1 MKTFKYLV
9 INLLTTA
16 VMVMGYV
23 FENEGCRN
31 IFTALVWVSLA
42 QAIFCL
48 NKTAIEAI
56 RAKGR
61 YVSERTAFFIMSAR
75 FLFLAYFGAFPLAA
89 LYLFV
94 GMLGAL
100 VRYAAFD
107 HKWEV
112 A

>member
-9 INLLTTA
+9 MNLLYT
-16 VMVMGYV
+16 VLMVMGFV

-31 IFTALVWVSLA
+31 VFTALVWVSLA
-42 QAIFCL
+42 GSILCC
-48 NKTAIEAI
+48 NTTAIGAI

-75 FLFLAYFGAFPLAA
+75 FLFLAYFGAFYLATVYLFAA
-89 LYLFV
+89 L
-94 GMLGAL
+94 MGAF
-100 VRYAAFD
+100 VRYWAFD
-107 HKWEV
+107 HKPEV